1 MKRLLGFLA
10 LLTALSSLPAAAQQ
24 AKQFDDYTVHYTAL
38 NSSLI
43 APEVAKVYGI
53 QRSGSRALLNVSV
66 LKSSGEGLPV
76 AVHAKVTASGRNLT
90 GQTRSIE
97 MREIAEGGEDG
108 EAIYYIGEMT
118 VRNMETFD
126 FTIEVTPD
134 GMTTPYEVK
143 FRQQFFTE

>member
-1 MKRLLGFLA
+1 MKRLLEHLVLLA
-10 LLTALSSLPAAAQQ
+10 ALSSLPAAAQQ
-24 AKQFDDYTVHYTAL
+24 ALQFDEYTVHYTAL

-66 LKSSGEGLPV
+66 LKNTGSELPV
-76 AVHAKVTASGRNLT
+76 AVHAKVTATGRNLT
-90 GQTRSIE
+90 GQIRSIE
-97 MREIAEGGEDG
+97 MREIVEGGEGG

-126 FTIEVTPD
+126 FSVEVTPE
-134 GMTTPYEVK
+134 GMDAPFEVN

>member
-1 MKRLLGFLA
+1 MKRLLEFLTMLA
-10 LLTALSSLPAAAQQ
+10 ALSSLPAAAQQ
-24 AKQFDDYTVHYTAL
+24 ARQFDDYTVHYTAL

-66 LKSSGEGLPV
+66 LKNTGGELPV
-76 AVHAKVTASGRNLT
+76 AVHADVPATGRNLT
-90 GQTRSIE
+90 GQIRSID
-97 MREIAEGGEDG
+97 MREIVEGG

-126 FTIEVTPD
+126 FTIEVTPE
-134 GMTTPYEVK
+134 GMSTPFEVK